1 MLSDGSALVGGSN
14 QAGELFLNVWDA
26 KASTSYEL
34 DLGVTL
40 ADFCSYSKNTQV
52 WDLDH
57 KFKVWSATNHVLTFN
72 VAANNSYVGKNST
85 ADSVLLSSLTGAANA
100 YNVNMLGLIKLQNNV
115 SARAQSIN
123 VDTGSNTNYAAN
135 LSTVTTNINS
145 AAYFDDAFWG
155 TAMGITGYAGSATVR
170 NGGTNETL
178 NLVYIHSPGGVI
190 KPNTKAAVEY
200 LNGHLSLDPTGS
212 TLIWIPTLLSANKLI
227 HGSADNDTLKAGG
240 GNDTLTGGTGN
251 DLFLVSSGTAVITDL
266 GNGKDIL
273 SVGLNATAT
282 ATLFAAWTADKQ
294 TSNLGTVNL
303 FTKGFAVNV
312 SAATGTKGFIITNT
326 GAATA
331 LTGSANADI
340 LVAGSGSDTLTGGG
354 GKDVFKLT
362 TLSKVTITDFSVV
375 DDTIQLDHSIFTK
388 LTAIGNLNG
397 ANFKIGAPTDNN
409 DYITYNSANGIISYD
424 ADGNGKGVATQI
436 AVVGL
441 HLGLTNLD
449 FVVI

>member
-1 MLSDGSALVGGSN
+1 M
-14 QAGELFLNVWDA
+14 
-26 KASTSYEL
+26 
-34 DLGVTL
+34 
-40 ADFCSYSKNTQV
+40 
-52 WDLDH
+52 
-57 KFKVWSATNHVLTFN
+57 
-72 VAANNSYVGKNST
+72 
-85 ADSVLLSSLTGAANA
+85 
-100 YNVNMLGLIKLQNNV
+100 
-115 SARAQSIN
+115 
-123 VDTGSNTNYAAN
+123 
-135 LSTVTTNINS
+135 
-145 AAYFDDAFWG
+145 
-155 TAMGITGYAGSATVR
+155 
-170 NGGTNETL
+170 
-178 NLVYIHSPGGVI
+178 
-190 KPNTKAAVEY
+190 
-200 LNGHLSLDPTGS
+200 
-212 TLIWIPTLLSANKLI
+212 
-227 HGSADNDTLKAGG
+227 
-240 GNDTLTGGTGN
+240 
-251 DLFLVSSGTAVITDL
+251 
-266 GNGKDIL
+266 
-273 SVGLNATAT
+273 SVGLNATAN